1 MEQTY
6 LCKFDSAGRR
16 TETLLACEFT
26 EEEKQGKI
34 ADGYVEISEE
44 DLNYYVGNMG
54 NGANGTGYIRGT
66 DGKPT
71 DAPAHVPTKEE
82 KLATLDSQ
90 YNAEKAE
97 LAQYFAEAMLDNNT
111 EVQEELRTEM
121 AEINTDYASKRKEIE
136 GE

>member
-1 MEQTY
+1 METTY

-16 TETLLACEFT
+16 TETLLACDFT
-26 EEEKQGKI
+26 EEEKQQKI

-82 KLATLDSQ
+82 KLATLDNQ
-90 YNAEKAE
+90 YDAERAE

>member
-1 MEQTY
+1 METTY

-16 TETLLACEFT
+16 TETLLACDFT
-26 EEEKQGKI
+26 EEEKQQKI

-82 KLATLDSQ
+82 KLATLDNQ
-90 YNAEKAE
+90 YDAERAE

-111 EVQEELRTEM
+111 EAQEELRTEM